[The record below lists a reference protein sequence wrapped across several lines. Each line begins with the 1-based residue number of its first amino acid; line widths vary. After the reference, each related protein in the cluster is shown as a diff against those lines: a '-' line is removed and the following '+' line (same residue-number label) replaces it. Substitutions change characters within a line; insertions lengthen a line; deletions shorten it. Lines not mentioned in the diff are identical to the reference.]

1 MNPPRPIARPVR
13 ILAILTVLATVVLL
27 TLGALTTSFRA
38 GMADPVWPTEPW
50 FLLVDG
56 EKYNLEEHRG
66 FLLEH
71 THRAAG
77 FTVGILASLLAL
89 AAWVAGPN
97 IKPRLFGLVAIV
109 ALLTVY
115 GGFHR
120 QMHVAS
126 DARAARQVALQ
137 QGRSD
142 VPTPEIFPKESGI
155 ATAVC
160 AALVLIASVAH
171 LASTQP
177 GKWVRALAGIVL
189 VCVMVQGLLG
199 GYRVYLDQL
208 VGAELSQIH
217 GTFAQVVFAAMCCI
231 PALAAAPDPYREL
244 PGSERRRLAALSLAL
259 PALIFLQLVW
269 GVMVRH
275 TGGAFAQRMHLLTA
289 FAVVG
294 VGVWF
299 AARAL
304 ATPSGRRAIGFG
316 VGHLLLMFAVQ
327 VALGVEAYLGKFA
340 AVGPQGDITPMAR
353 KITEGAA
360 AIRTLH
366 VLIGTAI
373 LASSVVLA
381 LRVRR
386 GLQVGRP
393 VETRW
398 PERVEQH
405 AVETISL
412 H

>member
-1 MNPPRPIARPVR
+1 MTPPRPIARPVR

-50 FLLVDG
+50 FLLVNG

-77 FTVGILASLLAL
+77 FTVGILASLLAI
-89 AAWVAGPN
+89 AAWIAGPKFKSR
-97 IKPRLFGLVAIV
+97 IFGIASIV

-126 DARAARQVALQ
+126 DARAARQLAIQ
-137 QGRSD
+137 QGRPD
-142 VPTPEIFPKESGI
+142 VPAPEIFPVESGI
-155 ATAVC
+155 ATATC
-160 AALVLIASVAH
+160 AALVLLASIAH
-171 LASTQP
+171 LSSSQP
-177 GKWVRALAGIVL
+177 GKWVRSLAGIVL
-189 VCVMVQGLLG
+189 VCVMIQGLLG

-208 VGAELSQIH
+208 LGPELSQIH
-217 GTFAQVVFAAMCCI
+217 GTFAQAVFAAMCCI
-231 PALAAAPDPYREL
+231 PALAAAPDPPRE
-244 PGSERRRLAALSLAL
+244 PSESERRRLAALSLAL
-259 PALIFLQLVW
+259 PALVFLQLVW

-275 TGGAFAQRMHLLTA
+275 TGGALAQRMHLLTA
-289 FAVVG
+289 FAVLG

-299 AARAL
+299 AGLIRANPE
-304 ATPSGRRAIGFG
+304 TRRKFGFT
-316 VGHLLLMFAVQ
+316 VWHLLLMFAVQ

-340 AVGPQGDITPMAR
+340 AIGPQGDVTPMAR
-353 KITEGAA
+353 KITESAA

-381 LRVRR
+381 LRVWRKHSVADAASDA
-386 GLQVGRP
+386 QP
-393 VETRW
+393 A
-398 PERVEQH
+398 PADQY